1 VNGPIIRTEGLV
13 KRFKSVEALKGV
25 DMDVEAGSVFGLLG
39 PNGAGKTTAVRIL
52 TTLLL
57 PDEGRAEVDGLDVVR
72 DAEALRARIGLAG
85 QYAAVDENL
94 TGRENIEMVGRL
106 YHLPRAEAARR
117 TTEVLERFGLA
128 DAGGRLAK
136 TYSGGMRRRL
146 DVAASLVARP
156 DILFLDEPTTGLD
169 PKGRIDLWALLRE
182 LVQEGATLLLT
193 TQYLEEADLLCD
205 RIAVIDLGRVIAEGT
220 SDELKAKIGGEVVE
234 LHVTDSAQAAYA
246 VDILKGLG
254 VSEPTLDTDAG
265 LVRVPVGTQGATVL
279 LEAVRR
285 LDDSDVAVADIA
297 LHKPTLDDVF
307 LSLTGRAAELVPD
320 GEPELEAK
328 GRGRRGRAAKT
339 PEQQLEEQR

>member
-1 VNGPIIRTEGLV
+1 VNGPIIRTENLV
-13 KRFKSVEALKGV
+13 KRFKAVEALKGV
-25 DMDVEAGSVFGLLG
+25 DMDVEAGTVFGLLG

-57 PDEGRAEVDGLDVVR
+57 PDQGRAEVDGLDVVR

-106 YHLPRAEAARR
+106 YHLPRAEASRR
-117 TTEVLERFGLA
+117 TAEVLERFGLA
-128 DAGGRLAK
+128 EAGDRLAK

-220 SDELKAKIGGEVVE
+220 SDQLKAKIGGEVVE
-234 LHVTDSAQAAYA
+234 LHVADNAQAAYA
-246 VDILKGLG
+246 VDTLKGLG
-254 VSEPTLDTDAG
+254 VSEPTLDADAG
-265 LVRVPVGTQGATVL
+265 LVRVPVGTQGASAL

-285 LDDSDVAVADIA
+285 LDDSQIAMADIA

-320 GEPELEAK
+320 DVSELEPETK
-328 GRGRRGRAAKT
+328 KRGRRGR
-339 PEQQLEEQR
+339 EEKS